1 MKFLVVLA
9 IICAVA
15 TAAPPN
21 FNNPDASATIVEQNA
36 DIDPQGNFQ
45 YS

>member
-1 MKFLVVLA
+1 MKFLVVLT
-9 IICAVA
+9 IVVAVA
-15 TAAPPN
+15 VAAPATL
-21 FNNPDASATIVEQNA
+21 NNDASATIVEQNA